1 MRATVVAGG
10 QDFAFFYV
18 QCAICI
24 CAYHLRRGSGR
35 LQAAHVYVCAVTH
48 PQMPLEARTS

>member
-1 MRATVVAGG
+1 MTVIVVAGG

-24 CAYHLRRGSGR
+24 CAYHFRRGNSR
-35 LQAAHVYVCAVTH
+35 LQAAHVYVCAVTP
-48 PQMPLEARTS
+48 PQMPLGVRTS